1 MTRRSI
7 VLDAN
12 ILIRAVLG
20 QRVRDLIVG
29 HAADVSFFAPE
40 IAFEEARQYLPGLL
54 EKRGVR
60 GAAGLAALE
69 ALQSVVHP
77 LDEELYRPLEQVA
90 LARIGERDPDDWPAL
105 ACALL
110 LGCPVW
116 TEDADFFGTGVA
128 TWTTSRISLFLAPDE
143 LEDSDPR

>member
-90 LARIGERDPDDWPAL
+90 LARIGERDPDGRRMPTSSAPAWRRGRP
-105 ACALL
+105 AASVCSS
-110 LGCPVW
+110 PRTSW
-116 TEDADFFGTGVA
+116 RTA
-128 TWTTSRISLFLAPDE
+128 TRVKP
-143 LEDSDPR
+143 